1 MSQVKIDRAVI
12 EVNGGCNYSCSMC
25 PQDMRT
31 GGRDKNFLKKMSLQ
45 DFERNVADCA
55 QHGLRVV
62 NLEGSGEPTLNR
74 NLPEYIKIV
83 KKYGAKCFAFSNG
96 FRMHGDFMK
105 ACVDA
110 GLDFYRFS
118 FIGSNKEDY
127 TKWMFNKVGGEFDRI
142 KNNIKDMVKYVEE
155 SGSDCVVATYHL
167 ITDTDNIDNEL
178 QQYKDLVE
186 ELGVK
191 TEIWKMHNWSGV
203 YSPEYGREG
212 KVKTCGRPFSPD
224 VVIRAGGLDGKS
236 GAVAPCCQ
244 VLGRDEEAVLGH
256 TSENTIEEIIRGE
269 EYSALREGHRTGNYP
284 DYCKSCDF
292 LIDDPEVLVYTNHE
306 RDLYKMHG
314 TEFDLDDYRVE
325 TNKIPIKTVTE

>member
-1 MSQVKIDRAVI
+1 MSDIKIDRAVI
-12 EVNGGCNYSCSMC
+12 EINGGCNYSCSMC
-25 PQDMRT
+25 PQDSRT
-31 GGRDKNFLKKMSLQ
+31 GGRDKRFLAKMTLEE
-45 DFERNVADCA
+45 FEANVADCA
-55 QHGLRVV
+55 QHGLREV

-74 NLPEYIKIV
+74 NMPEYIKIV

-96 FRMHGDFMK
+96 FRMEGQFMRD
-105 ACVDA
+105 CVDA

-118 FIGSNKEDY
+118 FIGSDEQDY
-127 TKWMFNKVGGEFDRI
+127 TKWMYNTISGHYHKI
-142 KNNIKDMVKYVEE
+142 KENIQEMVKYVKE

-167 ITDTDNIDNEL
+167 ITDNENIDKEL
-178 QQYKDLVE
+178 EQYKELVH

-203 YSPEYGREG
+203 YEPTYGREG
-212 KVKTCGRPFSPD
+212 GVKTCGRPFSPD
-224 VVIRAGGLDGKS
+224 VVIRAGGIDGER

-256 TSENTIEEIIRGE
+256 TSINTIEEVIRGE
-269 EYSALREGHRTGNYP
+269 EYSALREGHRTGDYP

-292 LIDDPEVLVYTNHE
+292 LIDDPEVLVWTNHE

-314 TEFDLDDYRVE
+314 TEFDLNDYREVVE
-325 TNKIPIKTVTE
+325 